1 MLDISPN
8 ASVHPSAQL
17 ADDVVVG
24 AFTCIGPDVRIASGC
39 TIENNVT
46 LTGRTLLGPHTHV
59 YPLAVVGASPSQA
72 SVPGECIIGP
82 NNTIREHVTIHAGL
96 DGQPATQI
104 GQDNLIMVGTQIDSG
119 AVIGNYGI
127 FANSSVIEAG
137 AVIADYVRISAFSV
151 IGAGVCVGAYTF
163 VASWADVNHDAP
175 PFAMLQ
181 GSPYRVRGV
190 NSHNLKRCGFDDDDI
205 RAIKHAFRGLFGDPA
220 GSEVDAEALDKLRAE
235 GDLNEH
241 VRQLI
246 EAIGRSRTVAAAT
259 AGQRDG

>member
-1 MLDISPN
+1 MAEVSPQ

-46 LTGRTLLGPHTHV
+46 ITGRTLLGPNTHV
-59 YPLAVVGASPSQA
+59 YPLAVVGASPPQA
-72 SVPGECIIGP
+72 RAPGECIIGP
-82 NNTIREHVTIHAGL
+82 NNTIREHVTIHAGAH
-96 DGQPATQI
+96 DGPATQI
-104 GQDNLIMVGTQIDSG
+104 GQDNLIMIATQIDFGG
-119 AVIGNYGI
+119 AIGNHGI
-127 FANSSVIEAG
+127 FANCAVIEAG
-137 AVIADYVRISAFSV
+137 AVIEDYVRISAFSV
-151 IGAGVCVGAYTF
+151 IQADVRVGAYTF
-163 VASWADVNHDAP
+163 VASWTDVNHDAP

-220 GSEVDAEALDKLRAE
+220 GSDVNAEALDKLRAE

-246 EAIGRSRTVAAAT
+246 EAVGRPRKAAA
-259 AGQRDG
+259 APGECDE